1 MKVSIEADEEDH
13 PCERVASAITA
24 AASAT
29 KDIAGGF
36 FWRPDRVLWRFRGVQ
51 GLIHVLKTCVVIVQ
65 MLGRCI

>member
-24 AASAT
+24 AAGAI

-36 FWRPDRVLWRFRGVQ
+36 FGALTGFCGDSEVFKG
-51 GLIHVLKTCVVIVQ
+51 
-65 MLGRCI
+65 